1 MSENG
6 TELPIHDVRLYG
18 EYWGQS
24 GPAAGVAKSTQMTQ
38 MYGPA
43 VRRKR
48 FSSIWRMRS
57 CINVSGLRL
66 ERIWLRA
73 IMDISARAIS
83 LADRPRTG
91 HLGHQCSHAPGRP
104 ILHRC
109 LILSQTSAG
118 MLVTSS
124 IVPHFAPFLFLGS
137 CRAVVPSSRPA
148 RADAPRARAVKAGRR
163 AVLPSCSTAARLR
176 LDGPEHGARIRQVRT
191 PSPPS

>member
-104 ILHRC
+104 VLHLVSSSRRPRRVRC
-109 LILSQTSAG
+109 LALYHRELIGRLPGLSSPR
-118 MLVTSS
+118 SS
-124 IVPHFAPFLFLGS
+124 GHAQERSRRCAPACWRGRW
-137 CRAVVPSSRPA
+137 RARCGATASWP
-148 RADAPRARAVKAGRR
+148 PRARV
-163 AVLPSCSTAARLR
+163 
-176 LDGPEHGARIRQVRT
+176 
-191 PSPPS
+191 